1 MKSLYT
7 LIVTLAVI
15 GAARAQ
21 DLVTVVPENQAFN
34 VYSTNYVFS
43 RFTNAAPSNVVLLAT
58 SPSLYHTIHFYPT
71 GVCSYAVDKSLDN
84 TNWVLGTT
92 TAIAAGVV
100 TESTVTGKEGYLRIR
115 IQGTNVGGGINYLGG
130 R

>member
-1 MKSLYT
+1 M
-7 LIVTLAVI
+7 
-15 GAARAQ
+15 
-21 DLVTVVPENQAFN
+21 
-34 VYSTNYVFS
+34 
-43 RFTNAAPSNVVLLAT
+43 
-58 SPSLYHTIHFYPT
+58 
-71 GVCSYAVDKSLDN
+71 DKSLDN